1 MADRAPSSLGGKRI
15 VITRA
20 EYQSA
25 ALAAALRAHGAEVD
39 LLPLI
44 QILPPLDYAQLD
56 SALCKSAYFDWLF
69 FTSQNAVT
77 AREAIA
83 LPLNLFLACRNL
95 ALKSPKSSPIEQST
109 LRK

>member
-1 MADRAPSSLGGKRI
+1 MADHSPSSLGGKRI

-20 EYQSA
+20 ESQSA
-25 ALAAALRAHGAEVD
+25 PLGAALRAHGAEVD

-56 SALCKSAYFDWLF
+56 SVLCKFVNFDWLF

-77 AREAIA
+77 AIA
-83 LPLNLFLACRNL
+83 VRV
-95 ALKSPKSSPIEQST
+95 E
-109 LRK
+109 